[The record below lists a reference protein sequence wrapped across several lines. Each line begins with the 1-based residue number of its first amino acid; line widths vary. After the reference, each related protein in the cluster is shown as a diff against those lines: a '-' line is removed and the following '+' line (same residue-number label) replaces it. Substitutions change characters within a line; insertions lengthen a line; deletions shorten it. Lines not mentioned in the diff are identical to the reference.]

1 MNPRRFLNFFRSP
14 TGALALFLIGLVI
27 VLLLVNSRRP
37 DRDRV
42 SLVPQ
47 KSASNGTDNAPQ
59 LPETVRRDMVPFETK
74 SAEPAASTPT
84 PPPAKPQ
91 STPSLPPLTVVA
103 ETAAAPGSEAKR
115 FSVDF
120 APFGRLIP
128 CELVITV
135 DSSSIQ
141 TPIIGLV
148 TEDIFHHGQLIIPAG
163 TEVHGRAQVDRAR
176 ERVASNGRWNLVWQ
190 NGQELSVSG
199 LALDHERDPETGTW
213 GITDGSAGLRG
224 KLLKTDN
231 LAEVKLY
238 VAALLSGA
246 AEAFT
251 DKQISPFGSFA
262 LPSLENAPLK
272 GAQSVLDRYAQQI
285 LQAIERD
292 GFYVRVPAGKQ
303 FYLYITQ
310 TVDEDDAKIGGT
322 LTASLD
328 QLDPAA
334 TATLSPAPQRPV
346 LAPGI
351 PNNGAPIRQ
360 PAPALSEPTLTP

>member
-1 MNPRRFLNFFRSP
+1 MTPRRFLNFFKSP
-14 TGALALFLIGLVI
+14 TGALTLFLLGLLV
-27 VLLLVNSRRP
+27 VLILVNSRRP
-37 DRDRV
+37 TQQRV
-42 SLVPQ
+42 SSVAQ
-47 KSASNGTDNAPQ
+47 KLLSKRENAPQ
-59 LPETVRRDMVPFETK
+59 VPETIRRDMVPFDPKGADKTD
-74 SAEPAASTPT
+74 ATPT
-84 PPPAKPQ
+84 PAPAKPEGPPQ
-91 STPSLPPLTVVA
+91 LPVLSVIA
-103 ETAAAPGSEAKR
+103 ETPVAATKEGKKFSE
-115 FSVDF
+115 DF

-163 TEVHGRAQVDRAR
+163 TEVHGTAEIDRAR
-176 ERVASNGRWNLVWQ
+176 ERIASNGRWTLVWQ
-190 NGQELSVSG
+190 NGQELNVTG
-199 LALDHERDPETGTW
+199 LALDHERDPGTGAW

-251 DKQISPFGSFA
+251 DREITAFGSFA
-262 LPSLENAPLK
+262 LPSLQNAPLK
-272 GAQSVLDRYAQQI
+272 GAQAVLDRYAQQI
-285 LQAIERD
+285 LNAIERD

-322 LTASLD
+322 MTAALHGPD
-328 QLDPAA
+328 
-334 TATLSPAPQRPV
+334 TATPTPLPARAP
-346 LAPGI
+346 LAE
-351 PNNGAPIRQ
+351 PN
-360 PAPALSEPTLTP
+360 PASILGTSSNQ

>member
-14 TGALALFLIGLVI
+14 TGALALFLVGLVI
-27 VLLLVNSRRP
+27 VLLLVNSRRSP
-37 DRDRV
+37 GERV
-42 SLVPQ
+42 SLVPK
-47 KSASNGTDNAPQ
+47 KSSAEPSANAPQ
-59 LPETVRRDMVPFETK
+59 LPDTVRRDMVPFDPRSGEK
-74 SAEPAASTPT
+74 PEPTAT
-84 PPPAKPQ
+84 PPPPKPQ
-91 STPSLPPLTVVA
+91 GTPSLPLLSLVA
-103 ETAAAPGSEAKR
+103 ETPTSPGKEGKKFSE
-115 FSVDF
+115 DF

-141 TPIIGLV
+141 TPIVGLV

-163 TEVHGRAQVDRAR
+163 TEVHGSAQVDRAR
-176 ERVASNGRWNLVWQ
+176 ERIASSGRWTLVWQ
-190 NGQELSVSG
+190 DGQELNVSG
-199 LALDHERDPETGTW
+199 LALDHDRDAETGTW

-238 VAALLSGA
+238 IASLLTGA

-251 DKQISPFGSFA
+251 DKQISAFGTFA
-262 LPSLENAPLK
+262 LPSLQNAPLR

-285 LQAIERD
+285 LYAIERD

-322 LTASLD
+322 VTASLD
-328 QLDPAA
+328 PDDAASPTPSPASPRPLLAPLIPDA
-334 TATLSPAPQRPV
+334 TAPLRNALPSTSQTTLNP
-346 LAPGI
+346 
-351 PNNGAPIRQ
+351 
-360 PAPALSEPTLTP
+360 

>member
-14 TGALALFLIGLVI
+14 TGALALFLIGLAI

-37 DRDRV
+37 SQNRL

-47 KSASNGTDNAPQ
+47 KSSAKPGAITPQ
-59 LPETVRRDMVPFETK
+59 LPETVRRNMVPFDPR
-74 SAEPAASTPT
+74 SAEEKVEPT
-84 PPPAKPQ
+84 PAPPAAKPQ
-91 STPSLPPLTVVA
+91 GTPQLPVLSLIA
-103 ETAAAPGSEAKR
+103 ETPALAGKEGKK
-115 FSVDF
+115 FSADF

-141 TPIIGLV
+141 TPIVGLV

-163 TEVHGRAQVDRAR
+163 TEVHGSAQVDRAR
-176 ERVASNGRWNLVWQ
+176 ERIASTGRWTLVWQ
-190 NGQELSVSG
+190 NGQELNVSG
-199 LALDHERDPETGTW
+199 FALDHERDAETGMW

-238 VAALLSGA
+238 IASLLSGA
-246 AEAFT
+246 AAAFT
-251 DKQISPFGSFA
+251 DRQVSAFGSFA
-262 LPSLENAPLK
+262 LPSLQNAPLQ
-272 GAQSVLDRYAQQI
+272 GAQAVLDRYAQQI

-322 LTASLD
+322 LTAALHGADAASPTPP
-328 QLDPAA
+328 PA
-334 TATLSPAPQRPV
+334 TQRP
-346 LAPGI
+346 LF
-351 PNNGAPIRQ
+351 
-360 PAPALSEPTLTP
+360 EPVRPDAVPSNPSSTDVP